1 MEVRSGD
8 IFRAVS
14 FQGEELLDTVTVVA
28 LQLDRVSLDRPPA
41 GKFSLHKFRK
51 VFKVN
56 VRGIEAFNHGNLF
69 PVPAFV
75 DFDIDPLLFLCYLL
89 TDTQF
94 LGKSTRRA
102 NATNHYS
109 YF

>member
-1 MEVRSGD
+1 MRSGD
-8 IFRAVS
+8 IFRAVP
-14 FQGEELLDTVTVVA
+14 FQGEELLDTVAVVA
-28 LQLDRVSLDRPPA
+28 LQLDRVPLDRSAA
-41 GKFSLHKFRK
+41 GKFSLHEFRK

-56 VRGIEAFNHGNLF
+56 VRGVEAFDYGDF
-69 PVPAFV
+69 FSVPALV

-102 NATNHYS
+102 NASNHYS